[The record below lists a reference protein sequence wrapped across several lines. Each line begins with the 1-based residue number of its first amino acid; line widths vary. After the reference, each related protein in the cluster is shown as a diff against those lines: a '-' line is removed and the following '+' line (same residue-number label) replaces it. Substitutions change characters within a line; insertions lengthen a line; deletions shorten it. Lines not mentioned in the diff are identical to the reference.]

1 MAGKKKADDGNLND
15 TAAVLYEELVSARD
29 RLGDFSPLTPL
40 DLEQVAR
47 AMHEVVFFVITPPRG
62 AGTPLPL
69 PDRTKGQLVAAA
81 RNRDLDL
88 YVTAVALIARKAALR
103 RGDGDQPAAHLD
115 SLRNALDALTFDYRR
130 PKRET
135 LATLRAVR
143 SDLDARIGYVI
154 GFRDLGYRFRE
165 LPEAYAARLDKKERP
180 DQFFQRVYGA
190 HVPRGLT
197 QADIR
202 KVDPAY
208 YNVLHVWCTR
218 HKRRLSALVPATR
231 ARRD

>member
-1 MAGKKKADDGNLND
+1 MAGKKKADEGNLD
-15 TAAVLYEELVSARD
+15 DAAVLYEEVVGTRD
-29 RLGDFSPLTPL
+29 RLADFPPLTPL

-47 AMHEVVFFVITPPRG
+47 VMHEVVFFLITPPRG
-62 AGTPLPL
+62 AGTSLPL
-69 PDRTKGQLVAAA
+69 PDRTKEHLIAAA

-88 YVTAVALIARKAALR
+88 YVTAVALLARKAALR

-135 LATLRAVR
+135 LAMLRAVR
-143 SDLDARIGYVI
+143 SDLDARIGYVT
-154 GFRDLGYRFRE
+154 GFRNSGYRFRE
-165 LPEAYAARLDKKERP
+165 LPGAYADRPDKRERP

-190 HVPRGLT
+190 HARRGLT

-218 HKRRLSALVPATR
+218 HKRKLSALVPATR